1 MAFYFGYKRG
11 KKSSLVWREGVLE
24 MIKCF
29 AADSIVGLLL
39 FIFF

>member
-11 KKSSLVWREGVLE
+11 KKIFSLVWREGVLE

-29 AADSIVGLLL
+29 AADSIV
-39 FIFF
+39 